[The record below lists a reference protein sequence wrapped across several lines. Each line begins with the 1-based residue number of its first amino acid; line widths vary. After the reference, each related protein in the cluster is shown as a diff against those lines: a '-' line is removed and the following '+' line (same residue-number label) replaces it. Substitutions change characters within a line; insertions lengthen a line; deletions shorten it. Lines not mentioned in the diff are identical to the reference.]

1 MLSSIKNYRAEHARR
16 KMLSQEMKKSKFRKW
31 RFLAVSTV
39 VITLSILVYS
49 ICFIGRPPVVP
60 HIVSKNKSAQVQIVS
75 PFDFTYISEIQTQA
89 NRDRNAERIAPQYKI
104 NESAI
109 ANGAENIKK
118 IVSIFDNNQQKYS
131 ELPSENKNNNPFFED
146 ISTEIRKATLI
157 DVSPEDAEIIYEKTD
172 NANRNRAF
180 NQVFF
185 HAGNILRDGVYPDG
199 DSVFSS
205 MTTSSSPNV
214 DISGGFSGGI
224 GALHLR
230 AISETDA
237 RRELLEKVKNLGM
250 NDVLAKALYRIVKET
265 LVPNTE
271 FDEEKTKALRDEA
284 REKVKDVVVKIRR
297 GETLVDSETA
307 PSPIVSEKIKAYKVE
322 LEKRNQSYG
331 FTSSTIEYLFS
342 LLVVISGTFFIAISR
357 QQKNRQPRTIAI
369 FCTLLIINL
378 ILERGF
384 IEFSSTEYFDTN
396 TPLLQILAYVAPIM
410 LGPMIM
416 VLIFGSYTGFIMA
429 IMVSALTTLMLG
441 EGIVYFIIFL
451 ACTLIAIFFT
461 GSATSRPR
469 VIIGGLI
476 YGLCISLISLIMGYC
491 NELPMA
497 IVWRQSLLAIG
508 SGVMTSF
515 VAIGVLPLFELIFN
529 RYSNITLLDYT
540 DFNNPLLR
548 KMQIEAPGTYHHSV
562 MVSYLAEAAAVAVGA
577 NPMVCRVGALF
588 HDIGKIQKPE
598 FFTEN
603 QQDGKNAHD
612 DQNPSMSALIIKN
625 HIREGVE
632 IAKLAKLPRQ
642 VIEAIEQHHGTS
654 VIMYFY
660 NKAMKMAESAG
671 DKRDPIQALR
681 DAGIE
686 ESTYRH
692 EGTKPQ
698 TVENAII
705 MIADSCE
712 AASRSLKRITKH
724 GIEDLVNAIVR
735 GKMNDGQLD
744 ECPITVKQIS
754 KLKESIAFT
763 MLNMLHSRVS
773 YNNENEKK

>member
-1 MLSSIKNYRAEHARR
+1 M
-16 KMLSQEMKKSKFRKW
+16 
-31 RFLAVSTV
+31 
-39 VITLSILVYS
+39 
-49 ICFIGRPPVVP
+49 
-60 HIVSKNKSAQVQIVS
+60 
-75 PFDFTYISEIQTQA
+75 
-89 NRDRNAERIAPQYKI
+89 
-104 NESAI
+104 
-109 ANGAENIKK
+109 
-118 IVSIFDNNQQKYS
+118 
-131 ELPSENKNNNPFFED
+131 
-146 ISTEIRKATLI
+146 
-157 DVSPEDAEIIYEKTD
+157 
-172 NANRNRAF
+172 
-180 NQVFF
+180 
-185 HAGNILRDGVYPDG
+185 
-199 DSVFSS
+199 
-205 MTTSSSPNV
+205 
-214 DISGGFSGGI
+214 
-224 GALHLR
+224 
-230 AISETDA
+230 
-237 RRELLEKVKNLGM
+237 
-250 NDVLAKALYRIVKET
+250 
-265 LVPNTE
+265 
-271 FDEEKTKALRDEA
+271 
-284 REKVKDVVVKIRR
+284 
-297 GETLVDSETA
+297 
-307 PSPIVSEKIKAYKVE
+307 
-322 LEKRNQSYG
+322 
-331 FTSSTIEYLFS
+331 
-342 LLVVISGTFFIAISR
+342 
-357 QQKNRQPRTIAI
+357 
-369 FCTLLIINL
+369 
-378 ILERGF
+378 
-384 IEFSSTEYFDTN
+384 
-396 TPLLQILAYVAPIM
+396 
-410 LGPMIM
+410 
-416 VLIFGSYTGFIMA
+416 
-429 IMVSALTTLMLG
+429 
-441 EGIVYFIIFL
+441 
-451 ACTLIAIFFT
+451 IAIFFT
-461 GSATSRPR
+461 GGATSRPR

-491 NELPMA
+491 NELPMS

-508 SGVMTSF
+508 AGVMTSF

-754 KLKESIAFT
+754 KLKESIVFT

>member
-60 HIVSKNKSAQVQIVS
+60 HIVSKNKSAQVQVVS

-205 MTTSSSPNV
+205 MTTSSSPSV

-307 PSPIVSEKIKAYKVE
+307 PSPIVTPSNTV
-322 LEKRNQSYG
+322 
-331 FTSSTIEYLFS
+331 
-342 LLVVISGTFFIAISR
+342 
-357 QQKNRQPRTIAI
+357 
-369 FCTLLIINL
+369 TL
-378 ILERGF
+378 
-384 IEFSSTEYFDTN
+384 
-396 TPLLQILAYVAPIM
+396 APIKTS
-410 LGPMIM
+410 LPIM
-416 VLIFGSYTGFIMA
+416 VCLLSN
-429 IMVSALTTLMLG
+429 TLFCS
-441 EGIVYFIIFL
+441 VNDVPF
-451 ACTLIAIFFT
+451 TL
-461 GSATSRPR
+461 
-469 VIIGGLI
+469 
-476 YGLCISLISLIMGYC
+476 
-491 NELPMA
+491 
-497 IVWRQSLLAIG
+497 
-508 SGVMTSF
+508 
-515 VAIGVLPLFELIFN
+515 
-529 RYSNITLLDYT
+529 
-540 DFNNPLLR
+540 
-548 KMQIEAPGTYHHSV
+548 
-562 MVSYLAEAAAVAVGA
+562 
-577 NPMVCRVGALF
+577 
-588 HDIGKIQKPE
+588 
-598 FFTEN
+598 
-603 QQDGKNAHD
+603 
-612 DQNPSMSALIIKN
+612 
-625 HIREGVE
+625 
-632 IAKLAKLPRQ
+632 
-642 VIEAIEQHHGTS
+642 
-654 VIMYFY
+654 
-660 NKAMKMAESAG
+660 
-671 DKRDPIQALR
+671 DK
-681 DAGIE
+681 E
-686 ESTYRH
+686 
-692 EGTKPQ
+692 
-698 TVENAII
+698 
-705 MIADSCE
+705 
-712 AASRSLKRITKH
+712 
-724 GIEDLVNAIVR
+724 
-735 GKMNDGQLD
+735 
-744 ECPITVKQIS
+744 
-754 KLKESIAFT
+754 
-763 MLNMLHSRVS
+763 
-773 YNNENEKK
+773 

>member
-1 MLSSIKNYRAEHARR
+1 MLSNLKNYRAEHARR
-16 KMLSQEMKKSKFRKW
+16 KMVSQDLKKS
-31 RFLAVSTV
+31 RFKKRRFFA
-39 VITLSILVYS
+39 ITLVVLILSIIVYS
-49 ICFIGRPPVVP
+49 ICFIGKSPVVP
-60 HIVSKNKSAQVQIVS
+60 HIVSKNKIAQVQIVS
-75 PFDFTYISEIQTQA
+75 PFDFTYVSEIQTQA
-89 NRDRNAERIAPQYKI
+89 NRDRSAERIPPLYKI
-104 NESAI
+104 NKTAI
-109 ANGAENIKK
+109 TNGAENIKK
-118 IVSIFDNNQQKYS
+118 IVAIFDNEQQKYS
-131 ELPSENKNNNPFFED
+131 ELPSENKNDFFNEV
-146 ISTEIRKATLI
+146 SNEIRKATLI
-157 DVSPEDAEIIYEKTD
+157 NVSPEDIKTIYEKTD
-172 NANRNRAF
+172 KSNRNRAF
-180 NQVFF
+180 NQVYF

-199 DSVFSS
+199 DNVFSS
-205 MTTSSSPNV
+205 MTSATVPNM
-214 DISGGFSGGI
+214 DISGGFSSNIG

-237 RRELLEKVKNLGM
+237 KRELLERVKNLGM
-250 NDVLAKALYRIVKET
+250 NDILAGSLYRIAKET
-265 LVPNTE
+265 LIPNTE
-271 FDEEKTKALRDEA
+271 FDEEKTKILRDEA
-284 REKVKDVVVKIRR
+284 RAKVKDVVVKIRR
-297 GETLVDSETA
+297 GETLVDSETT
-307 PSPIVSEKIKAYKVE
+307 PSPIVSEKIKAYKLE
-322 LEKRNQSYG
+322 LEKRNQPYA
-331 FTSSTIEYLFS
+331 FTSSTIEYIFS
-342 LLVVISGTFFIAISR
+342 LLVVISGTFFIVISR

-378 ILERGF
+378 VLERIL
-384 IEFSSTEYFDTN
+384 IELSSTEYYDTN

-410 LGPMIM
+410 LGPMLM
-416 VLIFGSYTGFIMA
+416 VLIFGSYTGFIMM
-429 IMVSALTTLMLG
+429 IMISSLTTLMLG
-441 EGIVYFIIFL
+441 EGIVYFMIFL
-451 ACTLIAIFFT
+451 ACALIAIHFT
-461 GSATSRPR
+461 ASATSRPK
-469 VIIGGLI
+469 VIIGGII
-476 YGLCISLISLIMGYC
+476 YGLCISVISFIMGYC
-491 NELPMA
+491 LELP
-497 IVWRQSLLAIG
+497 IDVVWRQSLLAIA
-508 SGVMTSF
+508 SGAMTAF
-515 VAIGVLPLFELIFN
+515 VAIGILPLVEIVFN

-612 DQNPSMSALIIKN
+612 EQNPSMSALIIKN
-625 HIREGVE
+625 HIREGAE

-654 VIMYFY
+654 IIMYFY
-660 NKAMKMAESAG
+660 NKAMKLAEASG
-671 DKRDPIQALR
+671 DKSDPMQALR

-712 AASRSLKRITKH
+712 AASRSMKRITKH

-754 KLKESIAFT
+754 KLKESIVFT